1 MPGLSGSYQ
10 MIRFTPVQI
19 NNSKQILKNKQ
30 HVAYLKQKGPIYI
43 WRTLT
48 GVNWNKNRTQYSS
61 PEIFW
66 QCNQDTELK
75 LH

>member
-1 MPGLSGSYQ
+1 MIFLEVLGSVY
-10 MIRFTPVQI
+10 T
-19 NNSKQILKNKQ
+19 
-30 HVAYLKQKGPIYI
+30 

-48 GVNWNKNRTQYSS
+48 GVKLNNNWTQYSR

-66 QCNQDTELK
+66 QCNQDTEPK

>member
-1 MPGLSGSYQ
+1 MSPSRRLGYFNNQLS
-10 MIRFTPVQI
+10 PV
-19 NNSKQILKNKQ
+19 
-30 HVAYLKQKGPIYI
+30 YT

-48 GVNWNKNRTQYSS
+48 GVKLNNNQTQYSG

-66 QCNQDTELK
+66 QYNQDTEPK